1 LELFAANSTHLWATY
16 CDNCVRTVPDGCKA
30 WTVTGISNNTVTVSE
45 VSGTTMP
52 AYTPLLI
59 SRSEAGTDAV
69 VAEYSADGNQNAVFP
84 VFLRPERI
92 KQHGI
97 LRMNSFTVMSVS
109 PSVFICYH

>member
-1 LELFAANSTHLWATY
+1 MVTPPSCWLILLYTVLANFQY
-16 CDNCVRTVPDGCKA
+16 KKTVNSPVGL
-30 WTVTGISNNTVTVSE
+30 TVGVPSKLHADFTEHFFYRII
-45 VSGTTMP
+45 P
-52 AYTPLLI
+52 
-59 SRSEAGTDAV
+59 
-69 VAEYSADGNQNAVFP
+69 AEYSADGNQNAVFP